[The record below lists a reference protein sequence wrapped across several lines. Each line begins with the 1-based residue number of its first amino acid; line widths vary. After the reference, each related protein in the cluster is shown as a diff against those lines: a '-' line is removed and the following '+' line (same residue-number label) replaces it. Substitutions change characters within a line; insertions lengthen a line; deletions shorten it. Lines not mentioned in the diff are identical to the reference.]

1 MSGERSRTQGPSV
14 QPSEP
19 AGPRRIFRPAA
30 VERYVSRAMETVLPR
45 FVAPRALV
53 WLWLVAGLLLAVLL
67 VLAVL
72 LDGRTGTGAASWIA
86 GSLPRA

>member
-1 MSGERSRTQGPSV
+1 MSGERPTAQGPPER
-14 QPSEP
+14 PSSP

-30 VERYVSRAMETVLPR
+30 IERYVSRAMETVLPR

-53 WLWLVAGLLLAVLL
+53 WLWLAAGLLLAALL